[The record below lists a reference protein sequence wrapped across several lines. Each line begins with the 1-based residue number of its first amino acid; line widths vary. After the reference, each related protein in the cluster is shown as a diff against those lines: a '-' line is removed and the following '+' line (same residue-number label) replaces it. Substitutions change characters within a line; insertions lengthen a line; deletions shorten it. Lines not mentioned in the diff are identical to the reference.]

1 MRDFAPIDGVTV
13 IGITGRARSGKDE
26 LARAFLRAVPGA
38 ERVAFSDA
46 VAAFAR
52 ATGQMTRRDPRT
64 LQDVGEQLRRFDVD
78 CWCAAMHGWIEDRR
92 PTLAVVTG
100 LRHANE
106 YTLIRAMRGYLIGVV
121 RPDAPPVTDRDPLA
135 PVEQGIA
142 AMLDKADVRFT
153 VPEREHPRARAA
165 LFDGYAAEFVCEWL
179 TD

>member
-1 MRDFAPIDGVTV
+1 MRYAPIEGVTV
-13 IGITGRARSGKDE
+13 VGITGRARSGKDE

-52 ATGQMTRRDPRT
+52 VSGAMAVRDPGV
-64 LQDVGEQLRRFDVD
+64 LQIVGERQRRLNVE
-78 CWCAAMHGWIEDRR
+78 CWCQAVYGWIDDRR
-92 PTLAVVTG
+92 PTLAIVTG

-121 RPDAPPVTDRDPLA
+121 RPEAPPITDRDPQA

-142 AMLDKADVRFT
+142 AMVEQADIRFT

-165 LFDGYAAEFVCEWL
+165 LFDAYANEFVRAWL